1 MRLSSLLP
9 GAVVVPI
16 RRMTSRHFGASCR
29 RNRLAALVLASFSL
43 AAGAQ
48 WRTPTPQ
55 DKTADSA
62 AFEGIAQVIGENFSD
77 VQSVVVAVKGH
88 MAFQYDRD
96 GDPGALRDVQSVAKS
111 ALAVVVGMAL
121 HEGRIKSLDQPVVEL
136 IPELLPLNADPKSR
150 DITLRHLLTMTAG
163 FQVNDPAGTARA
175 GTLRES
181 WARLLTSPPGQTFAY
196 DNAVPD
202 ILAAALGKA
211 VGMPAA
217 DYVRQQ
223 LVGPLGMAEPSYER
237 GLRVRTQDMARLG
250 QLMLQNGRWG
260 DRQLL
265 AASYVEEATTVRNA
279 GGVPVSL
286 PYGFMWWVAPS
297 KAPRPTFL
305 ASGYGGQFIWV
316 YPDMG
321 AVIAVTSTVS
331 SDGVRRGQAL
341 KLMRTHL
348 YAAAQKR
355 AATGD
360 R

>member
-1 MRLSSLLP
+1 MNLSSLRP
-9 GAVVVPI
+9 GAVAAPV
-16 RRMTSRHFGASCR
+16 RRMVVGHVGAACVR
-29 RNRLAALVLASFSL
+29 TGLAALVLASFSL
-43 AAGAQ
+43 PAVAQ
-48 WRTPTPQ
+48 WRTSTPQ

-62 AFEGIAQVIGENFSD
+62 AFEGIEQVIGENFRD
-77 VQSVVVAVKGH
+77 VQSVVVAVRTH
-88 MAFQYDRD
+88 VAFQYDRD
-96 GDPGALRDVQSVAKS
+96 GNPDALREVHSVAKS

-121 HEGRIKSLDQPVVEL
+121 QEGRIKSLDQPVVEL
-136 IPELLPLNADPKSR
+136 LPELLTFNADPKSR

-163 FQVNDPAGTARA
+163 FQGNDPTGTGRP
-175 GTLRES
+175 GSVRES
-181 WARLLTSPPGQTFAY
+181 WARPIASAPGQTFAY
-196 DNAVPD
+196 DNALPD
-202 ILAAALGKA
+202 ILAAALAQA

-217 DYVRQQ
+217 DYIRQQ

-265 AASYVEEATTVRNA
+265 AASYVEEASTVRNA
-279 GGVPVSL
+279 GGPPVSL

-316 YPDMG
+316 YPDMD

-331 SDGVRRGQAL
+331 NDGVRRGEAL

-355 AATGD
+355 ATAGD